1 MPRWCAANK
10 SEPPGRTCADN
21 GSKPDRLAE
30 KQSPRRGKSPGA
42 MLALASIG
50 KLKMVK
56 DFPLPVD
63 CI

>member
-1 MPRWCAANK
+1 MP
-10 SEPPGRTCADN
+10 N
-21 GSKPDRLAE
+21 GSSLLAAGRSLPAE

-63 CI
+63 PI